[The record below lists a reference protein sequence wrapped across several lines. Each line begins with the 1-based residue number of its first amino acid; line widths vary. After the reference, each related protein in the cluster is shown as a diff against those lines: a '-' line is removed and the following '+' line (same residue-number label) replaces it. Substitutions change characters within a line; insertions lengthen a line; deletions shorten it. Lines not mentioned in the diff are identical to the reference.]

1 MLDDVK
7 SLEKKMSTGELR
19 VTLPFSLSEDEA
31 KLLLAVKLYEVG
43 KVSLGQAA
51 KLAGFSKRA
60 FMEVLG
66 RYHVPLFDYSL
77 DELRQE
83 IDL

>member
-1 MLDDVK
+1 MCCMSSTL
-7 SLEKKMSTGELR
+7 LEIELPPNLSGE
-19 VTLPFSLSEDEA
+19 EA

-66 RYHVPLFDYSL
+66 HYKVPVFNYSPE
-77 DELRQE
+77 ELRRE
-83 IDL
+83 MDA

>member
-1 MLDDVK
+1 
-7 SLEKKMSTGELR
+7 MSTGELR
-19 VTLPFSLSEDEA
+19 VTLPLSLLEDEA
-31 KLLLAVKLYEVG
+31 KLLLAVKLYEIG

-51 KLAGFSKRA
+51 KLAGFSKRK

-66 RYHVPLFDYSL
+66 WYHIPLFDYSP
-77 DELRQE
+77 DDLRQE